1 MLDTIHLARKKVTSD
16 IHAIMVQLPK
26 EEVSRNQIEIMKID
40 TSNLFLLIRYVVW
53 LYVCFTEKH
62 LSSFCNNTKLQE
74 HPVGTIHIR

>member
-40 TSNLFLLIRYVVW
+40 TSNLYLI
-53 LYVCFTEKH
+53 
-62 LSSFCNNTKLQE
+62 N
-74 HPVGTIHIR
+74 